1 MLYNIVHIGVGVE
14 KRKKLYES
22 RKRFNL
28 LIEEALYSE
37 IEGRSKQRF
46 MSMTA
51 YITKAIIKWIENER
65 RFDEK

>member
-1 MLYNIVHIGVGVE
+1 MQ
-14 KRKKLYES
+14 KRKKLYEK

-28 LIEEALYSE
+28 LLEEALYSE
-37 IEGRSKQRF
+37 IEGRCNQRF

-65 RFDEK
+65 RFDEKK